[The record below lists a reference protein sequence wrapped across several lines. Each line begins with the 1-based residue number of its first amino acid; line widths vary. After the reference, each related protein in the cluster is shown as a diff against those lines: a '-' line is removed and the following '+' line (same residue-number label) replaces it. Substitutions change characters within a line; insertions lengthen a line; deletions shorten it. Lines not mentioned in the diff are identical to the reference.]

1 MPLVSRAR
9 SINLIAWI
17 PITLGT
23 CKWHWP
29 FLLTCELWE
38 QTLVTGIYG
47 GRWALPQWKMSLWLL
62 LRVIV
67 SDISVGPW
75 FCPTCNEQINWTP
88 DVKSTGGGMQD
99 SIRGKSLHDTIKRV
113 FRSTRP
119 EVKLGTAGLAFGDSK
134 YSCPQ
139 ITFFFPLQGHR
150 NKLFAKWVNENK
162 CFIAW
167 WWSGMGLLWTLTLL

>member
-47 GRWALPQWKMSLWLL
+47 GRWALPQWEMSLWLL

-139 ITFFFPLQGHR
+139 ITFFFPYRVTETNYL
-150 NKLFAKWVNENK
+150 L
-162 CFIAW
+162 
-167 WWSGMGLLWTLTLL
+167 SGWMKINAL